1 MLHIHIKLYRHKY
14 SNIRFYVYIYTQY
27 MQLLYYIYTCNC
39 YIYNIM
45 LKYHILYMIILLSS
59 LYYHILLHDMKR
71 LSTTFDSGAERRP
84 SAVLAFTWSSA
95 TGLVGSAWGLLLKTS
110 GLEYPLKSINIH

>member
-1 MLHIHIKLYRHKY
+1 MLHIHIKLYLHKY
-14 SNIRFYVYIYTQY
+14 SNIRFYVYIYTVY
-27 MQLLYYIYTCNC
+27 EI
-39 YIYNIM
+39 I
-45 LKYHILYMIILLSS
+45 ILYMIILSS

>member
-1 MLHIHIKLYRHKY
+1 MLHIHIKLYLHKY
-14 SNIRFYVYIYTQY
+14 SNIRFYVYIYTVYAIIILYIY
-27 MQLLYYIYTCNC
+27 MQLL

-45 LKYHILYMIILLSS
+45 LKYHILYMIILSS

-95 TGLVGSAWGLLLKTS
+95 TGLGGSAWGLLLKTS